1 MASPK
6 VAEQEEIGGNFL
18 FAAESSGKLLAGKIQ
33 EEERDRLRDLKAV
46 FSCSSFFYFK
56 ESVLSFLACNPCHCK
71 IMGMLLLAKFLLGIC
86 WPC

>member
-18 FAAESSGKLLAGKIQ
+18 FAAESSGKLLAGKIW

-46 FSCSSFFYFK
+46 FSCSSFFLFQRV
-56 ESVLSFLACNPCHCK
+56 SVVISCLQPLP
-71 IMGMLLLAKFLLGIC
+71 L
-86 WPC
+86 